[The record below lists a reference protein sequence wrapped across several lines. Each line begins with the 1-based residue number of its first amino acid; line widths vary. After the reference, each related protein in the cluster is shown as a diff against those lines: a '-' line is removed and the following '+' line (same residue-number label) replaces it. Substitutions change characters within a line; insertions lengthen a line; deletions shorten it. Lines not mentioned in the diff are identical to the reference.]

1 MAIQRIKID
10 SLPRRICLLFALLL
24 LILANFF
31 FGRWALANMGSS
43 HADII
48 EAADLTKQW
57 GPSDPQTH
65 YAAAVLREKSFL
77 PDDVALSLKEYGEA
91 ASLSPNNYL
100 LWLDFGNARARDGDL
115 TGAEKALRVAEE
127 LAPAYASVQWAL
139 GNILLR
145 EEKMDEAFERLRKA
159 AIADPQYAPAGA
171 NVAWQYFD
179 GDVDRVRSA
188 VGESPEI
195 IGALIPLLASEK
207 RIDEA
212 TRFWD
217 GIDGDKTD
225 GRLEQVGKALTNSL
239 IAEKRFRDA
248 VRVQRD
254 ISGDS
259 SEPAAGKI
267 SNGDLESD
275 VKAQPASPFEW
286 VIPGGTQPQIALTD
300 GQKHGGG
307 RSLLI
312 VFGSNGT
319 NDFRPVTQ
327 TIAVEP
333 GRKYDLSIFYKSDL
347 QTPAS
352 IQWEIVDGSI
362 GQVLAA
368 TGKVTL
374 AADWT
379 MLTASFSVPAG
390 SDGIVLRLAKNGCA
404 APGCSVSGKIWFDDF
419 LLTAK

>member
-10 SLPRRICLLFALLL
+10 SLPRRICLLCALLL

-31 FGRWALANMGSS
+31 FGRWALANMGAS
-43 HADII
+43 HADIV

-77 PDDVALSLKEYGEA
+77 PDDVAVSLKEYGEA
-91 ASLSPNNYL
+91 AALSPNNYL
-100 LWLDFGNARARDGDL
+100 LWLHFGNARARDGDL
-115 TGAEKALRVAEE
+115 AGAERTLRVAEE

-139 GNILLR
+139 GNVLLR
-145 EEKMDEAFERLRKA
+145 EEKMDEAFQRLRKA
-159 AIADPQYAPAGA
+159 AIADPQFAPAGA

-179 GDVDRVRSA
+179 GDVDRIRSA
-188 VGESPEI
+188 VGDSPEI
-195 IGALIPLLASEK
+195 IGALIPLLASEQ

-212 TRFWD
+212 VRFWE
-217 GIDGDKTD
+217 GLASNKTD
-225 GRLEQVGKALTNSL
+225 GQLEQVGKALTNQL
-239 IAEKRFRDA
+239 IAQKRFRDA
-248 VRVQRD
+248 ARVQRD
-254 ISGDS
+254 ISGGS
-259 SEPAAGKI
+259 SEPSLGKI

-275 VKAQPASPFEW
+275 VKAQAASPFEW
-286 VIPGGTQPQIALTD
+286 VIPAGTQPQIAPTD

-312 VFGSNGT
+312 VFNANGT
-319 NDFRPVTQ
+319 SDFRPIAQ

-347 QTPAS
+347 QTLAS
-352 IQWEIVDGSI
+352 VQWEIVDGST
-362 GQVLAA
+362 GQVLAS
-368 TGKVTL
+368 TGKLTAV
-374 AADWT
+374 ADWT
-379 MLTASFSVPAG
+379 MLSASFSVP
-390 SDGIVLRLAKNGCA
+390 DGTDGVVLRLAKNGCTA
-404 APGCSVSGKIWFDDF
+404 AGCPVSGKIWFDDF